1 VSNEHDIEI
10 TDEDFEQGLSGSTPS
25 STVNAEYDVFD
36 LGSLGKK
43 MIQDLG
49 AYKKH
54 RDELLT
60 SRKLLDTKIGI
71 LDKRIEIVLSTI
83 KTLQTPA

>member
-1 VSNEHDIEI
+1 MSNEYDAEI
-10 TDEDFEQGLSGSTPS
+10 TDDEFEQGLTGSTPS
-25 STVNAEYDVFD
+25 AAVNAEYDVFD

-43 MIQDLG
+43 MVQDLA

-54 RDELLT
+54 RDEMK
-60 SRKLLDTKIGI
+60 SARKLLDTKINI

-83 KTLQTPA
+83 KTLQTPV